1 MKIFN
6 YKNLTKTFKSLSFYL
21 VLTLAVPF
29 VFIIGLLLGNTVEAL
44 AVICVSLLLLLLLAY
59 VILLVV
65 FIIGH
70 SIEYFK
76 GGK

>member
-6 YKNLTKTFKSLSFYL
+6 YKNLTNTFRSLSFYL
-21 VLTLAVPF
+21 VLTLAVPCI
-29 VFIIGLLLGNTVEAL
+29 FIVGLMLGNTAEAL
-44 AVICVSLLLLLLLAY
+44 AVICVSLLLLLLIAY

-65 FIIGH
+65 FIVGH

>member
-6 YKNLTKTFKSLSFYL
+6 YKNLTKAFRSLSFYL
-21 VLTLAVPF
+21 VLTLAVPCI
-29 VFIIGLLLGNTVEAL
+29 FIVGLLLGNTVEAL
-44 AVICVSLLLLLLLAY
+44 AVICVSLLLLLLIAY
-59 VILLVV
+59 VTLLLV
-65 FIIGH
+65 FIVGH

>member
-6 YKNLTKTFKSLSFYL
+6 YKNLTKAFISLSFYL
-21 VLTLAVPF
+21 VLTLAIPCI
-29 VFIIGLLLGNTVEAL
+29 FIVGLLLGNTVEAL
-44 AVICVSLLLLLLLAY
+44 AVICVSLLLLLLIAY
-59 VILLVV
+59 VTLLLV